1 MGGYTMNSV
10 FSFLLILFSNTSNQS
25 PVRLQKKEENFMD
38 RHYETILKILFIIL
52 LVLLI
57 LLVGTVFVL
66 FVIHGQAITGTEANI
81 YYNGNLSG

>member
-1 MGGYTMNSV
+1 MNPL
-10 FSFLLILFSNTSNQS
+10 FLRLLILFNNNTSNQS

-52 LVLLI
+52 IVLLI

-66 FVIHGQAITGTEANI
+66 FVIHGANITGTEANGF
-81 YYNGNLSG
+81 YYHLEDWV

>member
-1 MGGYTMNSV
+1 MNPL
-10 FSFLLILFSNTSNQS
+10 FLRLLILFNNNTSNQS
-25 PVRLQKKEENFMD
+25 PVRLDKKEEGFMD
-38 RHYETILKILFIIL
+38 RHYETILKFLFIVLIL
-52 LVLLI
+52 LCI

>member
-1 MGGYTMNSV
+1 MNPL
-10 FSFLLILFSNTSNQS
+10 FLRLLILFNNNTSNQS
-25 PVRLQKKEENFMD
+25 PVRLDKKEENFMD

-57 LLVGTVFVL
+57 LVVGTVFVL

>member
-1 MGGYTMNSV
+1 MNPL
-10 FSFLLILFSNTSNQS
+10 FLRLLILFNNNTSNQS
-25 PVRLQKKEENFMD
+25 PVRLQKKEENFMG

-57 LLVGTVFVL
+57 LLIGTVFVL

>member
-1 MGGYTMNSV
+1 MNPL
-10 FSFLLILFSNTSNQS
+10 FLRLLILFNNNTSNQS
-25 PVRLQKKEENFMD
+25 PVRLQKKEEGFMG
-38 RHYETILKILFIIL
+38 RHYETILKILFIVLIL
-52 LVLLI
+52 LCI

>member
-1 MGGYTMNSV
+1 MNPL
-10 FSFLLILFSNTSNQS
+10 FLRLLILFNNNTSNQS
-25 PVRLQKKEENFMD
+25 PVRLDKKEENFMD

>member
-1 MGGYTMNSV
+1 MNPL
-10 FSFLLILFSNTSNQS
+10 FLRLLILFNNNTSNQS
-25 PVRLQKKEENFMD
+25 PVRLEKKEENFMG

>member
-1 MGGYTMNSV
+1 MNPL
-10 FSFLLILFSNTSNQS
+10 FLRLLILFNNNPNHPPT
-25 PVRLQKKEENFMD
+25 RLEKKEDNFMD

>member
-1 MGGYTMNSV
+1 MNPL
-10 FSFLLILFSNTSNQS
+10 FLRLLILFNNNTSNQS
-25 PVRLQKKEENFMD
+25 PVRLQKKEEGFMG
-38 RHYETILKILFIIL
+38 RHYETILKFLFIVLIL
-52 LVLLI
+52 LCI

>member
-1 MGGYTMNSV
+1 MNPL
-10 FSFLLILFSNTSNQS
+10 FLRLLILFNNNTSNQS
-25 PVRLQKKEENFMD
+25 PVRLDKKEENFMG
-38 RHYETILKILFIIL
+38 RHYETILKFLFIVLIL
-52 LVLLI
+52 LCI